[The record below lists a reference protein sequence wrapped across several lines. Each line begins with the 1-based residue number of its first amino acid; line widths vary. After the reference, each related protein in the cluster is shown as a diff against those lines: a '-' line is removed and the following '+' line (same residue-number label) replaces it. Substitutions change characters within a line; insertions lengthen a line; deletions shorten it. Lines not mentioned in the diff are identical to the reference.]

1 MDMHGENEPPT
12 RDSCK
17 CILLSQ
23 CYRNIS
29 GANAYQ
35 SGLFW
40 SQTYIGATSV
50 QSCLTLW
57 DTMDCTH
64 KAPLS
69 MGFSRQGYWSELPC
83 PALGNLPNREIKPA
97 CLTSPAPAAGTLPL
111 VSSGKPYESD
121 SPRFI
126 PGSLSNFVILVKLL
140 GLGLIS

>member
-1 MDMHGENEPPT
+1 
-12 RDSCK
+12 
-17 CILLSQ
+17 
-23 CYRNIS
+23 
-29 GANAYQ
+29 
-35 SGLFW
+35 
-40 SQTYIGATSV
+40 
-50 QSCLTLW
+50 
-57 DTMDCTH
+57 MDCTH

-111 VSSGKPYESD
+111 VPSGKPYESD